1 MRVFVTGGDG
11 FVGRWLHEH
20 LIDAGDTVVAPTT
33 DITDAPA
40 LRAALADAAPDAVYH
55 LAAVSNVGESWS
67 APEQTFLVNAT
78 GTLHLLEAARALAT
92 PPTVL
97 LVCSSEVYGRVGPE
111 DLPLTED
118 APLRPVSPY
127 AASKVAAEF
136 LGLQAF
142 LAHGLP
148 VIRVR
153 AFNHI
158 GPGQAPSF
166 VVSSLARQIVEA
178 SLVGGGS
185 IAVGNLSPER
195 DFTDVR
201 DVVRAYRLLVERGR
215 PGEVYNVCSGEAV
228 AIEWVAQRLLAL
240 AGVDVRLE
248 VDAGRV
254 RTVEMPVVRGDPSRL
269 VTATGWRREHRLEDT
284 LRDVL
289 AAWRTELAGAPRPRP
304 VGGNEPRPDDV
315 VKRA

>member
-1 MRVFVTGGDG
+1 MRAFVTGGDG

-20 LIDAGDTVVAPTT
+20 LAAAGDSIIAPTT
-33 DITDAPA
+33 DVTDAAA
-40 LRAALADAAPDAVYH
+40 LRDAVADAAPDAIYH
-55 LAAVSNVGESWS
+55 LAAISNVGESWD
-67 APEQTFLVNAT
+67 APAQTFAVNAT
-78 GTLHLLEAARALAT
+78 GTLNLLEAARALPVA
-92 PPTVL
+92 PTVL
-97 LVCSSEVYGRVGPE
+97 LVCSSEVYGRVGVA

-166 VVSSLARQIVEA
+166 VVSSLARQIAQA
-178 SLVGGGS
+178 SLQGTGS
-185 IAVGNLSPER
+185 IAVGNLTPEL

-201 DVVRAYRLLVERGR
+201 DVVRAYRLLVERGV
-215 PGEVYNVCSGEAV
+215 PGEVYNVCSGEAIAIQAV
-228 AIEWVAQRLLAL
+228 AERLLAL
-240 AGVDVRLE
+240 AGGDHSLRLE
-248 VDAGRV
+248 VDPERV
-254 RTVEMPVVRGDPSRL
+254 RPVEMPVVRGDPSRL
-269 VTATGWRREHRLEDT
+269 VAATGWQRGHRLDET
-284 LRDVL
+284 LADVL
-289 AAWRTELAGAPRPRP
+289 ASWRTELAGAPQPS
-304 VGGNEPRPDDV
+304 
-315 VKRA
+315 